1 MGSCWLFS
9 YCVVGYFLGGY
20 FDGSGNCYA
29 RVSTKEQDLSLQ
41 LDALSKYGCDRIFTD
56 KLSSVK
62 ERQGL
67 TDALGYLRDG
77 DTLVVWKLD
86 RLCRSLP
93 DLIKISEQIRMT
105 GAQLVSITESI
116 DTSTP
121 AGRLYFNILGALGQ
135 MERELIQERVKAG
148 LAAARRR
155 GKVPGKPRVSEE
167 KLELARRELSAGRT
181 YPEVARI
188 LGCIRRR
195 CIGWSLLS
203 LSILLNTM

>member
-1 MGSCWLFS
+1 MTVQVIG
-9 YCVVGYFLGGY
+9 
-20 FDGSGNCYA
+20 YA

-56 KLSSVK
+56 KMSSVK

-67 TDALGYLRDG
+67 TDALGYLREG

-93 DLIKISEQIRMT
+93 DLIKISEQIRTT

-188 LGCIRRR
+188 LGVHPQTLYRLVPVKSLNMAG
-195 CIGWSLLS
+195 IGS
-203 LSILLNTM
+203 

>member
-1 MGSCWLFS
+1 MTVQVIG
-9 YCVVGYFLGGY
+9 
-20 FDGSGNCYA
+20 YA

-93 DLIKISEQIRMT
+93 DLIKISEQIRT
-105 GAQLVSITESI
+105 AGAQLVSITESI

-188 LGCIRRR
+188 LGVHPQTLYRLVPVK
-195 CIGWSLLS
+195 SLNVGGVGS
-203 LSILLNTM
+203 

>member
-1 MGSCWLFS
+1 MTVQVIG
-9 YCVVGYFLGGY
+9 
-20 FDGSGNCYA
+20 YA

-188 LGCIRRR
+188 LGVHPQTLYRLVPVKSLNMGG
-195 CIGWSLLS
+195 IGSL
-203 LSILLNTM
+203 

>member
-1 MGSCWLFS
+1 MTVQVIG
-9 YCVVGYFLGGY
+9 
-20 FDGSGNCYA
+20 YA

-41 LDALSKYGCDRIFTD
+41 LDALNKYGCDRIFTD

-67 TDALGYLRDG
+67 TDALGYLREG

-93 DLIKISEQIRMT
+93 DLIKISEQIRT
-105 GAQLVSITESI
+105 AGAQLVSITESI

-167 KLELARRELSAGRT
+167 KLELARRELSSGRT

-188 LGCIRRR
+188 LGVHPQTLYRLVPVKSLNVGV
-195 CIGWSLLS
+195 IGS
-203 LSILLNTM
+203 

>member
-1 MGSCWLFS
+1 MTVQVIG
-9 YCVVGYFLGGY
+9 
-20 FDGSGNCYA
+20 YA

-56 KLSSVK
+56 KMSSVK

-67 TDALGYLRDG
+67 TDALGYLREG

-93 DLIKISEQIRMT
+93 DLIKISEQIRTT

-116 DTSTP
+116 DTSTH

-188 LGCIRRR
+188 LGVHPQTLYRLVPVKSLNVGV
-195 CIGWSLLS
+195 IGS
-203 LSILLNTM
+203 

>member
-1 MGSCWLFS
+1 MTVQVIG
-9 YCVVGYFLGGY
+9 
-20 FDGSGNCYA
+20 YA

-67 TDALGYLRDG
+67 TDALGYLREG

-93 DLIKISEQIRMT
+93 DLIKISEQIRMA

-188 LGCIRRR
+188 LGVHPQTLYRLVPVKSLNVGV
-195 CIGWSLLS
+195 IGS
-203 LSILLNTM
+203 

>member
-1 MGSCWLFS
+1 MTVQVIG
-9 YCVVGYFLGGY
+9 
-20 FDGSGNCYA
+20 YA

-56 KLSSVK
+56 KMSSVK

-67 TDALGYLRDG
+67 TDALGYLREG

-93 DLIKISEQIRMT
+93 DLIKISEQIRTT

-167 KLELARRELSAGRT
+167 KLELARRELYAGRT

-188 LGCIRRR
+188 LGVHPQTLYRLVPVKSLNVGV
-195 CIGWSLLS
+195 IGS
-203 LSILLNTM
+203 

>member
-1 MGSCWLFS
+1 MTVQVIG
-9 YCVVGYFLGGY
+9 
-20 FDGSGNCYA
+20 YA

-188 LGCIRRR
+188 LGVHPQTLYRLVPVKSLNVGV
-195 CIGWSLLS
+195 IGS
-203 LSILLNTM
+203 

>member
-1 MGSCWLFS
+1 MTVQVIG
-9 YCVVGYFLGGY
+9 
-20 FDGSGNCYA
+20 YA

-41 LDALSKYGCDRIFTD
+41 LDALSNYGCDRIFTD
-56 KLSSVK
+56 KMSSVK

-93 DLIKISEQIRMT
+93 DLIKISEQIRTT

-188 LGCIRRR
+188 LGVHPQTLYRLVPVK
-195 CIGWSLLS
+195 SLE
-203 LSILLNTM
+203 IQ

>member
-1 MGSCWLFS
+1 MTVQVIG
-9 YCVVGYFLGGY
+9 
-20 FDGSGNCYA
+20 YA

-56 KLSSVK
+56 KMSSVK

-93 DLIKISEQIRMT
+93 DLIKISEQIRTT

-188 LGCIRRR
+188 LGVHPQTLYRLVPVKSLNVGE
-195 CIGWSLLS
+195 IGS
-203 LSILLNTM
+203 

>member
-1 MGSCWLFS
+1 MTVQVIG
-9 YCVVGYFLGGY
+9 
-20 FDGSGNCYA
+20 YA

-56 KLSSVK
+56 KISSVK

-67 TDALGYLRDG
+67 TDALGYLREG

-93 DLIKISEQIRMT
+93 DLIKISEQIRTT

-188 LGCIRRR
+188 LGVHPQTLYRLVPVKSLNMAG
-195 CIGWSLLS
+195 IGS
-203 LSILLNTM
+203 

>member
-1 MGSCWLFS
+1 MTVQVIG
-9 YCVVGYFLGGY
+9 
-20 FDGSGNCYA
+20 YA

-56 KLSSVK
+56 KISSVK

-67 TDALGYLRDG
+67 TDALGYLREG

-93 DLIKISEQIRMT
+93 DLIKISEQIRT
-105 GAQLVSITESI
+105 AGAQLVSITESI

-188 LGCIRRR
+188 LGVHPQTLYRLVPVKSLNVGE
-195 CIGWSLLS
+195 IGS
-203 LSILLNTM
+203 

>member
-1 MGSCWLFS
+1 VTVQVIG
-9 YCVVGYFLGGY
+9 
-20 FDGSGNCYA
+20 YA

-93 DLIKISEQIRMT
+93 DLIKISEQIRT
-105 GAQLVSITESI
+105 AGAQLVSITESI

-155 GKVPGKPRVSEE
+155 GKVPGKPRVSDE

-188 LGCIRRR
+188 LGVHPQTLYRLVPVKSLNVGV
-195 CIGWSLLS
+195 IGS
-203 LSILLNTM
+203 

>member
-1 MGSCWLFS
+1 MTVQVIG
-9 YCVVGYFLGGY
+9 
-20 FDGSGNCYA
+20 YA

-56 KLSSVK
+56 KMSSVK

-67 TDALGYLRDG
+67 ADALGYLREG

-93 DLIKISEQIRMT
+93 DLIKISEQIRMM

-188 LGCIRRR
+188 LGVHPQTLYRLVPVKSLNVGA
-195 CIGWSLLS
+195 IGS
-203 LSILLNTM
+203 

>member
-1 MGSCWLFS
+1 MTVQVIG
-9 YCVVGYFLGGY
+9 
-20 FDGSGNCYA
+20 YA

-41 LDALSKYGCDRIFTD
+41 LDALNKYGCDRIFTD
-56 KLSSVK
+56 KMSSVK

-93 DLIKISEQIRMT
+93 DLIKISEQIRT
-105 GAQLVSITESI
+105 AGAQLVSITESI
-116 DTSTP
+116 NTSTP

-188 LGCIRRR
+188 LGVHPQTLYRLVPVKSLNVGV
-195 CIGWSLLS
+195 IGS
-203 LSILLNTM
+203 

>member
-1 MGSCWLFS
+1 MTVQVIG
-9 YCVVGYFLGGY
+9 
-20 FDGSGNCYA
+20 YA

-56 KLSSVK
+56 KMSSVK

-67 TDALGYLRDG
+67 TDALGYLREG

-93 DLIKISEQIRMT
+93 DLIKISEQIRTT

-155 GKVPGKPRVSEE
+155 GTVPGKPRVSEE
-167 KLELARRELSAGRT
+167 KLELARRELSSGRT

-188 LGCIRRR
+188 LGVHPETLYRLVPVKSLNMAG
-195 CIGWSLLS
+195 IGS
-203 LSILLNTM
+203 

>member
-1 MGSCWLFS
+1 MTVQVIG
-9 YCVVGYFLGGY
+9 
-20 FDGSGNCYA
+20 YA

-93 DLIKISEQIRMT
+93 DLIKISEQIRMM

-188 LGCIRRR
+188 LGVHPQTLYRLVPVKSLNVRG
-195 CIGWSLLS
+195 IGS
-203 LSILLNTM
+203 

>member
-1 MGSCWLFS
+1 MTVQVIG
-9 YCVVGYFLGGY
+9 
-20 FDGSGNCYA
+20 YA

-56 KLSSVK
+56 KMSSVK

-67 TDALGYLRDG
+67 TDALGYLREG

-188 LGCIRRR
+188 LGVHPQTLYRLVPVK
-195 CIGWSLLS
+195 SLNVGGIDS
-203 LSILLNTM
+203 

>member
-1 MGSCWLFS
+1 MTVQVIG
-9 YCVVGYFLGGY
+9 
-20 FDGSGNCYA
+20 YA

-56 KLSSVK
+56 KISSVK

-93 DLIKISEQIRMT
+93 DLIKISEQIRTT

-167 KLELARRELSAGRT
+167 KLELARRELYAGRT

-188 LGCIRRR
+188 LGVHPQTLYRLVPVKSLNVGV
-195 CIGWSLLS
+195 IGS
-203 LSILLNTM
+203 

>member
-1 MGSCWLFS
+1 MTVQVIG
-9 YCVVGYFLGGY
+9 
-20 FDGSGNCYA
+20 YA

-93 DLIKISEQIRMT
+93 DLIKISELIRTT

-188 LGCIRRR
+188 LGVHPQTLYRLVPVKSLNMGG
-195 CIGWSLLS
+195 IGS
-203 LSILLNTM
+203 

>member
-1 MGSCWLFS
+1 MTVQVIG
-9 YCVVGYFLGGY
+9 
-20 FDGSGNCYA
+20 YA

-56 KLSSVK
+56 KMSSVK

-67 TDALGYLRDG
+67 TDALGYLREG

-93 DLIKISEQIRMT
+93 DLIKISEQIRTT

-188 LGCIRRR
+188 LGVHPQTLYRLVPVKSLNVGA
-195 CIGWSLLS
+195 IGS
-203 LSILLNTM
+203 

>member
-1 MGSCWLFS
+1 MTVQVIG
-9 YCVVGYFLGGY
+9 
-20 FDGSGNCYA
+20 YA

-56 KLSSVK
+56 KMSSVK

-67 TDALGYLRDG
+67 TDALGYLREG

-93 DLIKISEQIRMT
+93 DLIKISEQIRTT
-105 GAQLVSITESI
+105 GAQLVSITERI

-167 KLELARRELSAGRT
+167 KLELARRELYAGRT

-188 LGCIRRR
+188 LGVHPQTLYRLVPVKSLNVGV
-195 CIGWSLLS
+195 IGS
-203 LSILLNTM
+203 

>member
-1 MGSCWLFS
+1 MTVQVIG
-9 YCVVGYFLGGY
+9 
-20 FDGSGNCYA
+20 YA

-56 KLSSVK
+56 KMSSVK

-93 DLIKISEQIRMT
+93 DLIKISEQIRTT

-188 LGCIRRR
+188 LGVHPQTLYRLVPVK
-195 CIGWSLLS
+195 SLNVGGIDS
-203 LSILLNTM
+203 

>member
-1 MGSCWLFS
+1 MTVQVIG
-9 YCVVGYFLGGY
+9 
-20 FDGSGNCYA
+20 YA

-56 KLSSVK
+56 KISSVK

-93 DLIKISEQIRMT
+93 DLIKISEQIRT
-105 GAQLVSITESI
+105 AGAQLVSITESI

-155 GKVPGKPRVSEE
+155 G
-167 KLELARRELSAGRT
+167 
-181 YPEVARI
+181 
-188 LGCIRRR
+188 
-195 CIGWSLLS
+195 
-203 LSILLNTM
+203 

>member
-1 MGSCWLFS
+1 MTVQVIG
-9 YCVVGYFLGGY
+9 
-20 FDGSGNCYA
+20 YA

-56 KLSSVK
+56 KISSVK

-67 TDALGYLRDG
+67 TDALSYLRDG

-93 DLIKISEQIRMT
+93 DLIKISELIRTT

-188 LGCIRRR
+188 LGVHPQTLYRLVPVKSLNMAG
-195 CIGWSLLS
+195 IGS
-203 LSILLNTM
+203 

>member
-1 MGSCWLFS
+1 MTVQVIG
-9 YCVVGYFLGGY
+9 
-20 FDGSGNCYA
+20 YA

-56 KLSSVK
+56 KMSSVK

-93 DLIKISEQIRMT
+93 DLIKISEQIRTT

-188 LGCIRRR
+188 LGVHPQTLYRLVPVKSLNMAG
-195 CIGWSLLS
+195 IGS
-203 LSILLNTM
+203 

>member
-1 MGSCWLFS
+1 MTTQK
-9 YCVVGYFLGGY
+9 VG
-20 FDGSGNCYA
+20 YA

-41 LDALSKYGCDRIFTD
+41 IDALSKFDCDKVFTD
-56 KLSSVK
+56 KVSSVK
-62 ERQGL
+62 QRQGL
-67 TDALGYLRDG
+67 QDALGYLRQG

-93 DLIKISEQIRMT
+93 DLIKISEQIKEK
-105 GAQLVSITESI
+105 GAELISITESI

-148 LAAARRR
+148 LTSARKR
-155 GKVPGKPRVSEE
+155 GRIGGKPRVSQE
-167 KLELARRELSAGRT
+167 KLDLARRELMTGRP

-188 LGCIRRR
+188 IEVHVQTLYRLVPVKSLN
-195 CIGWSLLS
+195 IG
-203 LSILLNTM
+203 

>member
-1 MGSCWLFS
+1 MTVQVIG
-9 YCVVGYFLGGY
+9 
-20 FDGSGNCYA
+20 YA

-56 KLSSVK
+56 KISSVK

-67 TDALGYLRDG
+67 TDALGYLREG

-93 DLIKISEQIRMT
+93 DLIKISEQIRTT

-167 KLELARRELSAGRT
+167 KLELARRELYAGRT

-188 LGCIRRR
+188 LGVHPQTLYRLVPVKSLNVGV
-195 CIGWSLLS
+195 IGS
-203 LSILLNTM
+203 

>member
-1 MGSCWLFS
+1 MTVQVIG
-9 YCVVGYFLGGY
+9 
-20 FDGSGNCYA
+20 YA

-67 TDALGYLRDG
+67 TDALGYLREG

-93 DLIKISEQIRMT
+93 DLIKISEQIRTT

-188 LGCIRRR
+188 LGVHPQTLYRLVPVK
-195 CIGWSLLS
+195 SLNVGGIDS
-203 LSILLNTM
+203 

>member
-1 MGSCWLFS
+1 MTVQVIG
-9 YCVVGYFLGGY
+9 
-20 FDGSGNCYA
+20 YA

-56 KLSSVK
+56 KISGVK

-93 DLIKISEQIRMT
+93 DLIKISEQIRTT

-188 LGCIRRR
+188 LGVHPQTLYRLVPVKSLNMGG
-195 CIGWSLLS
+195 IGS
-203 LSILLNTM
+203 

>member
-1 MGSCWLFS
+1 MTVQVIG
-9 YCVVGYFLGGY
+9 
-20 FDGSGNCYA
+20 YA

-56 KLSSVK
+56 KMSSVK

-67 TDALGYLRDG
+67 TDALGYLREG

-93 DLIKISEQIRMT
+93 DLIKISEQIRT
-105 GAQLVSITESI
+105 AGAQLVSITESI

-155 GKVPGKPRVSEE
+155 GRRRPAVRTGRARASTRRAPESPFRRATV
-167 KLELARRELSAGRT
+167 ARRR
-181 YPEVARI
+181 PAR
-188 LGCIRRR
+188 LPNRWR
-195 CIGWSLLS
+195 
-203 LSILLNTM
+203 

>member
-1 MGSCWLFS
+1 MTVQVIG
-9 YCVVGYFLGGY
+9 
-20 FDGSGNCYA
+20 YA

-56 KLSSVK
+56 KMSSVK

-93 DLIKISEQIRMT
+93 DLIKISEQIRTT

-167 KLELARRELSAGRT
+167 KLELARRELYAGRT

-188 LGCIRRR
+188 LGVHPQTLYRLVPVKSLNVGV
-195 CIGWSLLS
+195 IGS
-203 LSILLNTM
+203 

>member
-1 MGSCWLFS
+1 MTVQVIG
-9 YCVVGYFLGGY
+9 
-20 FDGSGNCYA
+20 YA

-56 KLSSVK
+56 KISSVK

-67 TDALGYLRDG
+67 IDALGYLRDG

-93 DLIKISEQIRMT
+93 DLIKISELIRTT

-188 LGCIRRR
+188 LGVHPQTLYRLVPVKSLNMAG
-195 CIGWSLLS
+195 IGS
-203 LSILLNTM
+203 

>member
-1 MGSCWLFS
+1 MTVQVIG
-9 YCVVGYFLGGY
+9 
-20 FDGSGNCYA
+20 YA

-41 LDALSKYGCDRIFTD
+41 LDALNKYGCDRIFTD

-93 DLIKISEQIRMT
+93 DLIKISEQIRTT

-188 LGCIRRR
+188 LGVHPQTLYRLVPVKSLNMAG
-195 CIGWSLLS
+195 IGS
-203 LSILLNTM
+203 